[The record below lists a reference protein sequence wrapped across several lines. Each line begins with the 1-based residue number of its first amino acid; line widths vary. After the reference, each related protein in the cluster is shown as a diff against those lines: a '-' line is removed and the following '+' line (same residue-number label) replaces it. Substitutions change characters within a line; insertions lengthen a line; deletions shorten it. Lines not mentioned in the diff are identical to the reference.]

1 MKVYLDGE
9 PVPIWSTATPIAGL
23 QGRGATN
30 TLAELT
36 MDGSVLL
43 PGHHFLWV
51 HTRCKSL
58 PRNSPATPDEAK
70 NGLQAGAALGM
81 DAMST
86 DTAFFVVQPPR
97 LSFSFLSHDSVT
109 LHAYGA
115 GPATFEACVWAFRPH
130 TSAGGGCIPPR
141 GGVRCTVL
149 DSSVVQP
156 RVVVR
161 PRLGSCVSP
170 SSMVVITIACECW
183 LHVLWQDGVHAP
195 REYSIK
201 VQSFNLFWV
210 LALHHDVTVLTCA
223 DGPACCPGPRRL
235 QYHGVAA
242 RWPPQQGRWRPSA
255 CVCVV
260 WPRRPC
266 C

>member
-1 MKVYLDGE
+1 MVDRLPVTLATGPLWPSTVARCAQLSHGSNETGHDVEGVLVMKVYLDDE
-9 PVPIWSTATPIAGL
+9 PVPIWSTSTPIAAL

-30 TLAELT
+30 TLPELT

-51 HTRCKSL
+51 HTQCKSL

-70 NGLQAGAALGM
+70 HGLQAGAALPI

-97 LSFSFLSHDSVT
+97 LSFSSLSHDSVT

-115 GPATFEACVWAFRPH
+115 GPATSEACVWAFRPH
-130 TSAGGGCIPPR
+130 TSAGGGCIPPL

-161 PRLGSCVSP
+161 PRLSSCVSP
-170 SSMVVITIACECW
+170 SGMVVVTIACECW
-183 LHVLWQDGVHAP
+183 LRVFVAGRRACTSRVHHQGTTVQVVLGA
-195 REYSIK
+195 
-201 VQSFNLFWV
+201 
-210 LALHHDVTVLTCA
+210 ALSTA
-223 DGPACCPGPRRL
+223 
-235 QYHGVAA
+235 
-242 RWPPQQGRWRPSA
+242 S
-255 CVCVV
+255 
-260 WPRRPC
+260 
-266 C
+266 